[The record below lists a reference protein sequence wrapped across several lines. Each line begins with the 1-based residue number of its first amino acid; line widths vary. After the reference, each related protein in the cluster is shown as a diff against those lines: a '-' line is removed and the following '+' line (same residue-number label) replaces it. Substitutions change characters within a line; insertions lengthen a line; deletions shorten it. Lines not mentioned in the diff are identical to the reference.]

1 MAIYQLFE
9 QEKKETF
16 TDTFDSR
23 DLPFEKPKKG
33 GLFSTLVTR
42 FCFFLLLLVDTAWFF
57 WNLFMISL
65 ALTVFAIT
73 LGKFSPFKK
82 FLIRSFLHLRRS
94 VVCYL
99 ALLIGLFSP
108 SFGIIVACTYFLM
121 YDKEGMQQV
130 VPTPLQAQFK
140 DIFKN

>member
-16 TDTFDSR
+16 TDTFDSH
-23 DLPFEKPKKG
+23 DIPMESPKKG
-33 GLFSTLVTR
+33 RVFSTLVTR
-42 FCFFLLLLVDTAWFF
+42 FCFFLLLLVDMAWFF
-57 WNLFMISL
+57 WNSALMVVSLFCFM
-65 ALTVFAIT
+65 IT
-73 LGKFSPFKK
+73 LGKVSLFQK
-82 FLIRSFLHLRRS
+82 FLAKTYLHLRRS
-94 VVCYL
+94 IVCYI

-108 SFGIIVACTYFLM
+108 SFGIIIACSYFLM

-130 VPTPLQAQFK
+130 VPASLQAQFK